1 MYMRGCRRMEGVQQC
16 HTVKFAWCINFPK
29 ISQQADGCNC
39 NWCKYKTIQRN
50 SLFFGIFQHDMMEKI
65 GCLVLMDSSDVK
77 IRLAA
82 ARMHKANLLMFV
94 NAKYYLATIV
104 Q

>member
-1 MYMRGCRRMEGVQQC
+1 MEGVQQC
-16 HTVKFAWCINFPK
+16 HTVKFAWCTNFPK
-29 ISQQADGCNC
+29 ISQQADGCYC
-39 NWCKYKTIQRN
+39 NRCKYKAYQRN
-50 SLFFGIFQHDMMEKI
+50 SLSFGIFQLDTMEKI

-94 NAKYYLATIV
+94 NTKYYLATIV